1 MPQHYY
7 NHSRQQ
13 GRSLAEPYNPSPY
26 PGLSAYTPA
35 PLPGEPELMPAYG
48 AEVTDTALALP
59 AAEAKPGGLL
69 AGLGN
74 LGSLANMEQ
83 LKGIVDRMGGIDGI
97 VNTMGKVQKVM
108 QGFSQMAPMVKL
120 VMGGFGKGKGS
131 GELAAEEDAALY
143 SPKRR
148 KKRRPVSKRRN
159 TTSKKRKSGGPS
171 SVKRRRS

>member
-35 PLPGEPELMPAYG
+35 PLPGEPELLPAYG
-48 AEVTDTALALP
+48 AEVTETALALP
-59 AAEAKPGGLL
+59 AAEASTAKAGGLL
-69 AGLGN
+69 GGLGN

-131 GELAAEEDAALY
+131 GAGELAAEEDAALY

-148 KKRRPVSKRRN
+148 KKTPRPEAPPYHLQKA
-159 TTSKKRKSGGPS
+159 
-171 SVKRRRS
+171 

>member
-35 PLPGEPELMPAYG
+35 PLPGEPELLPAYG

-59 AAEAKPGGLL
+59 AAEASTAKAGGLL
-69 AGLGN
+69 GGLGN

-83 LKGIVDRMGGIDGI
+83 IKGIVDRMGGIDGI

-108 QGFSQMAPMVKL
+108 QGFFTDGSDGEACDGRVRQRQ
-120 VMGGFGKGKGS
+120 GKRS
-131 GELAAEEDAALY
+131 GRTR
-143 SPKRR
+143 S
-148 KKRRPVSKRRN
+148 
-159 TTSKKRKSGGPS
+159 
-171 SVKRRRS
+171 RRRCSPL